1 MSEHSWN
8 LKLAVL
14 LCSEDVS
21 LTLTQP
27 RKYVLT
33 LKEMLCH
40 LVTEEPAWAFPY
52 MARELPMLE
61 GIP

>member
-1 MSEHSWN
+1 MGPEAGCTLVFRGCLIH
-8 LKLAVL
+8 
-14 LCSEDVS
+14 
-21 LTLTQP
+21 LTQP
-27 RKYVLT
+27 LKYVLT